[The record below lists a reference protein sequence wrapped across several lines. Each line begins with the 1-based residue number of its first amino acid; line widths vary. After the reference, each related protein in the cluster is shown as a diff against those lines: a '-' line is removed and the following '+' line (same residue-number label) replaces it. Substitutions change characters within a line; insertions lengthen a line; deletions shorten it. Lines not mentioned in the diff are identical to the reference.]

1 MPTEG
6 RSEETQLK
14 TLRGL
19 IAETQSSSPRF
30 AGELVT
36 FADAFAETCGHNRL
50 EQIGLLWSAA
60 LTPAQTQALIS
71 DRRTA
76 VSFASH
82 LHRVLMEHLLPP
94 EHELDTLPKAA
105 IMQWIAALRMGIQ
118 GVLRR
123 RAQVSGD
130 ISGSAHFMM
139 PSTAFLESI
148 QPVIRR
154 AADDFFGSPTD
165 TISRR
170 ETCAASA

>member
-1 MPTEG
+1 MPSEG

-60 LTPAQTQALIS
+60 LTPAQTRALVS

-76 VSFASH
+76 VLFAAH
-82 LHRVLMEHLLPP
+82 LHRALMEHLLPP
-94 EHELDTLPKAA
+94 EHELEALPKAA

-123 RAQVSGD
+123 RAQVGGD

-139 PSTAFLESI
+139 PSTDFLESV
-148 QPVIRR
+148 QPVIRA
-154 AADDFFGSPTD
+154 AADEFFGSAPD
-165 TISRR
+165 TATRR
-170 ETCAASA
+170 EVCTSPA

>member
-1 MPTEG
+1 MPSDA

-30 AGELVT
+30 AGELTT

-50 EQIGLLWSAA
+50 EQIGLLWMAA
-60 LTPAQTQALIS
+60 LAPAQTRALVS
-71 DRRTA
+71 DRRVA
-76 VSFASH
+76 VLFAAH
-82 LHRVLMEHLLPP
+82 LHRALMVHLLPP
-94 EHELDTLPKAA
+94 ESELEAMPKAA

-123 RAQVSGD
+123 RAQMGGD
-130 ISGSAHFMM
+130 ISGSAHFMT

-154 AADDFFGSPTD
+154 AADEFFASP
-165 TISRR
+165 S
-170 ETCAASA
+170 ETVARLEPCAA

>member
-1 MPTEG
+1 MPTEA

-30 AGELVT
+30 AGELTT

-60 LTPAQTQALIS
+60 LAPTQTRALVS

-76 VSFASH
+76 VLFAAH
-82 LHRVLMEHLLPP
+82 LHRALMEHLLPP
-94 EHELDTLPKAA
+94 EPELETMPKAA

-130 ISGSAHFMM
+130 IAGSAHFMT
-139 PSTAFLESI
+139 PSVAFLESI

-154 AADDFFGSPTD
+154 AADDFFESPAD
-165 TISRR
+165 AAPRR
-170 ETCAASA
+170 EIYAASA

>member
-1 MPTEG
+1 MPSEG

-19 IAETQSSSPRF
+19 IAETQGSSPRF

-60 LTPAQTQALIS
+60 LTPAQTQALVS

-76 VSFASH
+76 VLFAAH
-82 LHRVLMEHLLPP
+82 LHRALMEYLLPP
-94 EHELDTLPKAA
+94 EHELEALPKAA

-123 RAQVSGD
+123 RAQVGGD

-139 PSTAFLESI
+139 PSVDFLESI
-148 QPVIRR
+148 QPVIRA
-154 AADDFFGSPTD
+154 AADEFFGSPTD
-165 TISRR
+165 ASLRR
-170 ETCAASA
+170 EPCAASA